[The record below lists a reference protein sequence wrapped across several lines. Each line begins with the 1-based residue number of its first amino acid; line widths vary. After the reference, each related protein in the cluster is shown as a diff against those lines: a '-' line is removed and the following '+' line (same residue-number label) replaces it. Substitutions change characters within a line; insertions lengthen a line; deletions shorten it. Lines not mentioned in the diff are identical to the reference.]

1 MRACVFAL
9 AMTAVAQPALASEHH
24 KSSHQISHR
33 HHIAQGRH
41 HHFAGYHRHGV
52 RFARI
57 RREPVGTPAAAAQA
71 FMRTDATESAWTQ
84 SAQASSQ
91 ATWPRATS
99 QQPTWQQPQQPA
111 WQSADS
117 SRLSANVST
126 NLVERR
132 SARTSVRAHDG
143 ALDAMIARH
152 ASQNGVPVEL
162 VRRVVT
168 RESGYNPR
176 ARNAGALGLMQIKYA
191 TARSMGYAGSP
202 GGLLDAE
209 TNLTYAVKYLAGA
222 YHAAGGNQG
231 RAVALY
237 ASGYRGRGVAVA
249 RRAPTAAVAETGWG
263 MQPTPVALQT
273 SVVMARRHMYRH
285 RIR

>member
-1 MRACVFAL
+1 
-9 AMTAVAQPALASEHH
+9 H
-24 KSSHQISHR
+24 KSSHQFSHR
-33 HHIAQGRH
+33 HHVTQSRH
-41 HHFAGYHRHGV
+41 SHFAGSYRHRV

-57 RREPVGTPAAAAQA
+57 RRAPTAAGSAMPQA
-71 FMRTDATESAWTQ
+71 FMRTDAAESAWTR
-84 SAQASSQ
+84 SAPSFPQAARQ
-91 ATWPRATS
+91 EA
-99 QQPTWQQPQQPA
+99 TWQQAPQPG
-111 WQSADS
+111 WQSPV
-117 SRLSANVST
+117 SASAST
-126 NLVERR
+126 SLIER
-132 SARTSVRAHDG
+132 SYARTSARAHDG
-143 ALDAMIARH
+143 ALDAAIARH
-152 ASQNGVPVEL
+152 AAANGVPVEL

-191 TARSMGYAGSP
+191 TARSMGYTGSP

-249 RRAPTAAVAETGWG
+249 RRAPMEMVAENGWG
-263 MQPTPVALQT
+263 MQPVAMQS
-273 SVVMARRHMYRH
+273 SVVMARRHVYRH
-285 RIR
+285 HVR